1 MAEKKKIVLRLM
13 SKQLKEPFVSKEN
26 ILAIYS
32 PGNFTIPAAD
42 TVKIFTDIKYYVP
55 KNSALHATT
64 KFKGQQIQE
73 IRGPAKTRLWLTLLS
88 TSYFQKYVIKK
99 GNIVGYVLSNDSH
112 IVLQKYINKKKK
124 HQIPKHYLL
133 HTWDWKEFWE
143 KKGVDVKPVDF

>member
-1 MAEKKKIVLRLM
+1 M

-73 IRGPAKTRLWLTLLS
+73 IRGPAKTRLWLTLLN

-124 HQIPKHYLL
+124 TPDTEALL
-133 HTWDWKEFWE
+133 TAHVGLERILG